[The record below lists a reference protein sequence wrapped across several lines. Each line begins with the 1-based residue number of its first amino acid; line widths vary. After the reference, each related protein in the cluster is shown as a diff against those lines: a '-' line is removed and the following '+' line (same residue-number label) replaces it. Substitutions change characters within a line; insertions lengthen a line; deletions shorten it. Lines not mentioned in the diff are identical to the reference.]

1 MFTPLALLLLS
12 AAAAAPVFT
21 ALTVKSITDVHT
33 NHRSR
38 K

>member
-12 AAAAAPVFT
+12 AVAAAPIFT
-21 ALTVKSITDVHT
+21 AMAVKTIADSPV

>member
-12 AAAAAPVFT
+12 AVAAAPIFT
-21 ALTVKSITDVHT
+21 AMTVKTIADSRT

-38 K
+38 R